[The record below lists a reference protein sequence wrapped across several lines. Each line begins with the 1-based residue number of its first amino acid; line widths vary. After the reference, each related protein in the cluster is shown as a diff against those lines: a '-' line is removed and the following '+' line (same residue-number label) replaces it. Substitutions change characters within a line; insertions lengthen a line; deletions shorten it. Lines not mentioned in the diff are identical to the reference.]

1 MSMFCINNIK
11 ILSICVYRIQHS
23 RQLLIFKMT
32 QNAMNKIQNEYLYKV
47 YDLDLQINSKKMESR
62 DFLVSNKP

>member
-1 MSMFCINNIK
+1 
-11 ILSICVYRIQHS
+11 
-23 RQLLIFKMT
+23 
-32 QNAMNKIQNEYLYKV
+32 MNKIQNEYLYKV